1 MTIVVGYV
9 PTPEGEAVLARA
21 GEEARLRSE
30 DLLVVSSARGESNI
44 SAVYTPTSALAL
56 LTADLKAAGVGVEV
70 SHKEKAGDP
79 AAAIL
84 EAIDDVGASLVVVGL
99 KKRSAVGKL
108 MLGSTAQTV
117 LLKSNCSVLGVRV

>member
-30 DLLVVSSARGESNI
+30 DLLVVSSKRGESNI
-44 SAVYTPTSALAL
+44 SPVYTPTSALAL

-70 SHKEKAGDP
+70 SHLGKTNDP
-79 AAAIL
+79 ADAIL
-84 EAIDDVGASLVVVGL
+84 DAIDEVGASLVVVGL

-117 LLKSNCSVLGVRV
+117 LLKSSCSVLGVRV

>member
-9 PTPEGEAVLARA
+9 PTPEGQVVLARA
-21 GEEARLRSE
+21 GEEAKLHSE

-44 SAVYTPTSALAL
+44 SPAYTPTSALAL
-56 LTADLKAAGVGVEV
+56 LVADLRAAGVGVEV
-70 SHKEKAGDP
+70 SHKEKTSDP
-79 AAAIL
+79 AEAIL
-84 EAIDDVGASLVVVGL
+84 GAIDQVVASLVVVGL

-117 LLKSNCSVLGVRV
+117 LLKANCSVLGVRV

>member
-21 GEEARLRSE
+21 GQEARLRSE
-30 DLLVVSSARGESNI
+30 DLLVVSSARGESKI
-44 SAVYTPTSALAL
+44 SPVYTPTSALAL
-56 LTADLKAAGVGVEV
+56 LIADLKVAGVGVEV
-70 SHKEKAGDP
+70 SNLEKAGDP
-79 AAAIL
+79 ADAIL
-84 EAIDDVGASLVVVGL
+84 GAIDEVGASLVVVGL